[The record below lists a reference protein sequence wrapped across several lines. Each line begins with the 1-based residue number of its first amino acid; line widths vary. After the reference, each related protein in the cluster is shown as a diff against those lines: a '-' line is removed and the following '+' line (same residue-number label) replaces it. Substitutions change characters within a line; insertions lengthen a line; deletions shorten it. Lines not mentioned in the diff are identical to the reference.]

1 MKIKK
6 ATKKDL
12 KEIAKLMRTEFAKPP
27 FKEKASLNAVLKS
40 LNFYMKIG
48 KIYTAQIKQKIIGII
63 IFKEEQFWKGRII
76 LIEDLAI
83 DEKVKK
89 QGIGKK
95 LVNYVESHAK
105 KRKAKFIG
113 FITHKKSN
121 AVKFYQKQGYKIKKD
136 SIIMRKDIK

>member
-12 KEIAKLMRTEFAKPP
+12 KEIAKLMKTEFAKPP

-63 IFKEEQFWKGRII
+63 IFK
-76 LIEDLAI
+76 
-83 DEKVKK
+83 
-89 QGIGKK
+89 
-95 LVNYVESHAK
+95 
-105 KRKAKFIG
+105 
-113 FITHKKSN
+113 
-121 AVKFYQKQGYKIKKD
+121 
-136 SIIMRKDIK
+136 